1 MVAVG
6 LRGLICIVGVE
17 YGIDVTGDTNVALYL
32 TSAIDGRIGLNSFN

>member
-17 YGIDVTGDTNVALYL
+17 YSIVVTGDANIALYL
-32 TSAIDGRIGLNSFN
+32 TSGVDGCIGLNSLN